1 MASFTILLLRLI
13 IICCSIKSQSA
24 SCHVQ
29 DISLNKTTADIDRL
43 LYWYSNIRDKVISKM
58 FSVRGIPY
66 SNKKVL
72 GGVLS
77 DRHSDWQA
85 RLKVK
90 DQHCYDKRLFGFVT
104 KRPYRKL
111 SF

>member
-1 MASFTILLLRLI
+1 
-13 IICCSIKSQSA
+13 
-24 SCHVQ
+24 
-29 DISLNKTTADIDRL
+29 
-43 LYWYSNIRDKVISKM
+43 M